1 MITKEEAKEKLEIK
15 SYSKI
20 DEIPFD
26 YNRRKM
32 SVIVEALKARQG

>member
-1 MITKEEAKEKLEIK
+1 LKHEEAKEKLDIK
-15 SYSKI
+15 NYTKI

-32 SVIVEALKARQG
+32 SVIVGEKEGKSN